1 MSQPEN
7 TTTETTV
14 KHILIVEDNSV
25 LSDVMRFNLE
35 RAGFKVTV
43 AANGQQ
49 GLQFLTTQKF
59 DLMITDFQMPGVNGA
74 GLCQGVRE
82 ELKIHDMPILM
93 CSAKGLELD
102 AEELRHKWQ
111 VSQLLFKPFSMR
123 EIVSFAKT
131 LTTSPTLMVS

>member
-1 MSQPEN
+1 MPQPEN
-7 TTTETTV
+7 TTENTE

-35 RAGFKVTV
+35 RSGFKVTV

-49 GLQFLTTQKF
+49 GLQQLQNQRF
-59 DLMITDFQMPGVNGA
+59 DLMITDFQMPGINGA

-82 ELKIHDMPILM
+82 ELNIHDMPILM

-102 AEELRHKWQ
+102 AEELRRKWQ

-123 EIVSFAKT
+123 EIVSYAKT
-131 LTTSPTLMVS
+131 LTASPTLMVS